1 MWKKK
6 TILWLLEMILALKIN
21 VQSVTEQI
29 VVKQMFA
36 GLTVVIRSSL
46 STTVNNKKNFIP
58 EMEYLIQGVRS
69 WVIMSSIL

>member
-1 MWKKK
+1 
-6 TILWLLEMILALKIN
+6 MILALKIN

-58 EMEYLIQGVRS
+58 EMEYLIQGLRS

>member
-1 MWKKK
+1 
-6 TILWLLEMILALKIN
+6 MILALKIN
-21 VQSVTEQI
+21 VQSVTVQI
-29 VVKQMFA
+29 VVKQTFA
-36 GLTVVIRSSL
+36 GLTVAIRSSL

>member
-1 MWKKK
+1 
-6 TILWLLEMILALKIN
+6 MILALKIN
-21 VQSVTEQI
+21 VQSVTVQI

-36 GLTVVIRSSL
+36 GLTVAIRSSL

>member
-1 MWKKK
+1 
-6 TILWLLEMILALKIN
+6 MILALKSN

-36 GLTVVIRSSL
+36 GLTVAIRSSL
-46 STTVNNKKNFIP
+46 CTTVNNKKNFIP

-69 WVIMSSIL
+69 WVVL